1 MKFPIILFW
10 FQFAFPVVPLAYG
23 QSIPSHLVQAENFS
37 IEQGL
42 SDRYVNSF
50 AKDKQGFF
58 WVATDKGLNRFDG
71 YEFLIYDAR
80 PSNPHRIWQNKIHSI
95 LTDREGNLLLI
106 YDFLLSGVMGL
117 LDPQTGKSEVFKF
130 DSSSEFQGK
139 FIDVKHGK
147 DGTIFFV
154 NQSTL
159 KRTIFRFEEKQK
171 DFVKQFEI
179 TLSPSNKKDFLPAS
193 DGTFWVADVT
203 TVGDEFTLT
212 QYDSTGRQMDRFG
225 LDNFTGAAFNTSGE
239 IKLAETG
246 LGDIL
251 LYAEKSGVW
260 LIPQSRQTPFNIH
273 PQLKGTLYEFEKD
286 TKGNMLAYQPNPAQV
301 THDCVMLT
309 ADGKVEN
316 YGWIMDHQTEIRNIF
331 SDDFTK
337 GFLAGTGDGFNSFQI
352 RPNLFQTLLS
362 TPNLGKT
369 AYGTSIR
376 GMAKLGPNKLF
387 IATEVEGLYE
397 LDLITQTLSR
407 PGDRMQSLE
416 ELNTLKFTRNMLAE
430 GDSVLWIT
438 GLAGVIKYNDTASK
452 LQFYSTYDGPVITG
466 DQETWGIAKD
476 KDGQY
481 WVVTRDGRLLVLK
494 PGKEE
499 FETYTDKDGRHP
511 LSGTQ
516 PSFLISA
523 KDGSLWAGTSLSGL
537 FRIDP
542 VQGLSKNYS
551 ADAADPSG
559 ITSNHISCIYEDEEG
574 MLWLGTMESG
584 LHLFDPQKG
593 KVVGIFDRTNG
604 LRNNSVVG
612 ILPDSKG
619 NFWVSTFSG
628 LSYLDTNQKSFRNF
642 TTANGLSHNEFNRH
656 AFFFDSDDSRFYFG
670 GMNGVNSFKEETI
683 SAIAQNAS
691 LLISEMWVT
700 DLKGKTT
707 GQQEGI
713 LDGTTI
719 TMAPGSRFLRL
730 KLSLLT
736 FGNNS
741 GNQFAYKLDG
751 AGNDWNYLGQG
762 RDLRIDYPPAG
773 KHTLRIKGADIH
785 GNWSSDEITLKL
797 DVQEFWY
804 KRWWAWAL
812 YTLVLAAAGIY
823 FYRFQ
828 LSRTFAKKEASRL
841 QQLDDFKT
849 RFFTNISHE
858 FRTPLT
864 VILGMVDLLKRSAM
878 EGKSTEAEEH
888 SEMIKRNSRHLLNLV
903 NQLLDLARLE
913 SGKLHLSPA
922 NGDLVSFIQYQV
934 ESFRS
939 YAHSRGIDLSFQSD
953 RTTLEMALDYNKM
966 QGILVNLIS
975 NALKFTPEA
984 GKVFVDLKTVPFVPG
999 TDPKEIIITVM
1010 DTGIG
1015 IAQEDLDSI
1024 FDRFYQVD
1032 SSSTRKDSG
1041 TGVGLALVQEL
1052 VKLMNGSVSVDSQP
1066 GLGTS
1071 FIISLPFTAV
1081 RAEWN
1086 DQAPEAAK
1094 GLEESIEEAQGIEEE
1109 TSEGTLP
1116 VLLIVE
1122 DNRDVRLYIY
1132 EILKEQY
1139 RITMAVNG
1147 AEGIEKAREM
1157 VPDLIISDVMM
1168 PVNDGFELC
1177 KVLKADELTSHVP
1190 IILLTA
1196 RADAASR
1203 IAGLKRGADAYLA
1216 KPFEP
1221 AELLVHAEN
1230 LIRLRRQLQKRY
1242 ASVAQLPQT
1251 PSPDPDLELEDAFI
1265 IKIKEVIKQDLQSE
1279 TFDIPELGKA
1289 LGMSRSQLFRKVK
1302 ALTGTSPSLLVR
1314 SIRLQEAQILLRD
1327 TDLNIAEIAYEVG
1340 FSTPAYF
1347 STAFL
1352 EEFGSSPSEWRLQVK
1367 NAS

>member
-1 MKFPIILFW
+1 MKFPLFLFW
-10 FQFAFPVVPLAYG
+10 FQFVNLLQPLAYG
-23 QSIPSHLVQAENFS
+23 QSNPSHLVQAESFS

-50 AKDKQGFF
+50 AKDKQGFI

-71 YEFLIYDAR
+71 YDFLTYDTR
-80 PSNPHRIWQNKIHSI
+80 PSNPHRIWQNKIHAI
-95 LTDREGNLLLI
+95 HTDREGNLLLI

-117 LDPQTGKSEVFKF
+117 LDPRTGKSEVFRF
-130 DSSSEFQGK
+130 DASSEFQGK

-147 DGTIFFV
+147 DGTIYFV
-154 NQSTL
+154 NQTPY

-179 TLSPSNKKDFLPAS
+179 ALAPSNKKDFLAAS
-193 DGTFWVADVT
+193 DGTFWIADVT
-203 TVGDEFTLT
+203 AVGNDFTLT
-212 QYDSTGRQMDRFG
+212 QFDSSGRQMARFG
-225 LDNFTGAAFNTSGE
+225 MDNFIGADFNSSGE

-246 LGDIL
+246 SGDML

-260 LIPQSRQTPFNIH
+260 LIPQSRKPPFGIH
-273 PQLKGTLYEFEKD
+273 PQLKGTQYEFVKD
-286 TKGNMLAYQPNPAQV
+286 AKANVLAYHPNPAQAA
-301 THDCVMLT
+301 HDCVLLT
-309 ADGKVEN
+309 ADGQVEN
-316 YGWIMDHQTEIRNIF
+316 YAWVMDHQTEIRRVF
-331 SDDFTK
+331 SDDFRQ

-369 AYGTSIR
+369 VYGTSIR

-387 IATEVEGLYE
+387 IATEVAGLYE
-397 LDLITQTLSR
+397 LDLKNQTLSR

-416 ELNTLKFTRNMLAE
+416 ELNTLKFTRNILAE

-438 GLAGVIKYNDTASK
+438 GLAGVIKYNYTASK
-452 LQFYSTYDGPVITG
+452 LRFYATYDGPVITG
-466 DQETWGIAKD
+466 DQETWGIARD

-481 WVVTRDGRLLVLK
+481 WVVSRDGRLLVLK
-494 PGKEE
+494 PGKEK
-499 FETYTDKDGRHP
+499 FETYKDKDGRQP

-542 VQGLSKNYS
+542 SQGLSKNYS
-551 ADAADPSG
+551 AEATDPSG
-559 ITSNHISCIYEDEEG
+559 ITSNHINCIYEDEEG
-574 MLWLGTMESG
+574 MLWVGTMESG
-584 LHLFDPQKG
+584 LHLFDPRKG
-593 KVVGIFDRTNG
+593 KVLALYDRTNG

-628 LSYLDTNQKSFRNF
+628 LSYLDTKQKSFRNF

-656 AFFFDSDDSRFYFG
+656 AFFFDADESRFYFG

-683 SAIAQNAS
+683 SAIAQNAT

-707 GQQEGI
+707 GRQEGI

-730 KLSLLT
+730 KLSLLN

-762 RDLRIDYPPAG
+762 RDLRIDYPPTG
-773 KHTLRIKGADIH
+773 KHILRIKGADIH
-785 GNWSSDEITLKL
+785 GNWSSDEITLRL
-797 DVQEFWY
+797 DVQDFWY
-804 KRWWAWAL
+804 KSWWALAL
-812 YTLVLAAAGIY
+812 YTFLLAAVGIY

-864 VILGMVDLLKRSAM
+864 VILGMIELLKTTAM
-878 EGKSTEAEEH
+878 EGKSKEAEEH

-913 SGKLHLSPA
+913 SGKLQLSPA

-939 YAHSRGIDLSFQSD
+939 YAHSRRIDLSFQGD
-953 RTTLEMALDYNKM
+953 RTRLEMALDYNKM

-984 GKVFVDLKTVPFVPG
+984 GKVSVELKTVPFLPE
-999 TDPKEIIITVM
+999 TDPKEVIITVM

-1015 IAQEDLDSI
+1015 IAQEDLGSI

-1052 VKLMNGSVSVDSQP
+1052 VKLMNGSISVASQP
-1066 GLGTS
+1066 DLGTS
-1071 FIISLPFTAV
+1071 FSITLPFTAV
-1081 RAEWN
+1081 SAEWN
-1086 DQAPEAAK
+1086 YHAPEPAK
-1094 GLEESIEEAQGIEEE
+1094 DMEVRFEEAQGIEAE
-1109 TSEGTLP
+1109 TSEDKLP

-1132 EILKEQY
+1132 ETLKEHY

-1168 PVNDGFELC
+1168 PIKDGFELC

-1221 AELLVHAEN
+1221 AELLVHVEN

-1242 ASVAQLPQT
+1242 TSVEELPQI
-1251 PSPDPDLELEDAFI
+1251 PSTDPDLELEDAFI
-1265 IKIKEVIKQDLQSE
+1265 LKIREVIKQDLRNGSIE
-1279 TFDIPELGKA
+1279 IPELGKA
-1289 LGMSRSQLFRKVK
+1289 MGMSRSQLFRKIK

-1314 SIRLQEAQILLRD
+1314 SIRLQEAQILLRKS
-1327 TDLNIAEIAYEVG
+1327 DLSIAEVAYEVG

-1352 EEFGSSPSEWRLQVK
+1352 EEYGSSPSEWRLQVK